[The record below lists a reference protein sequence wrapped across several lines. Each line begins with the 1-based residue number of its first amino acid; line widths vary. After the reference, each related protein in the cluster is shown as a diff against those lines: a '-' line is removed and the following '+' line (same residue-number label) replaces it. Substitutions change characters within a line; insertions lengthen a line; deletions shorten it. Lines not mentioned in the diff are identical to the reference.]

1 MDRIELNK
9 LFSLYEELLTDKERS
24 IYKMY
29 NYDDLSLQEISDNLN
44 ITRTAVYNTIKR
56 VNEKLLFYE
65 EKLHLE
71 KIKDTLESINNLNNI
86 KSIKDKIKE
95 II

>member
-95 II
+95 IL